1 MAYCKISSALSA
13 TKMRGAPAGNISES
27 TLSMR
32 RWNAAPGEPNVRAI
46 TSGAELV
53 FAGRLTEADQARR
66 ARGLAQGCPALPSH
80 TAGGQGVPGDS
91 DGREK
96 SPKGALATGKC

>member
-13 TKMRGAPAGNISES
+13 SKMRGAPPGNISES
-27 TLSMR
+27 TSSMR
-32 RWNAAPGEPNVRAI
+32 RWNVAPGEPNVRAI

-66 ARGLAQGCPALPSH
+66 ARGLAQGCPVARHFPAIRRAVKAYRD
-80 TAGGQGVPGDS
+80 AGRQ
-91 DGREK
+91 
-96 SPKGALATGKC
+96 